1 MKESNDWQLLAS
13 ALEARL
19 QRANQLESIDEIRRF
34 VALHELSV
42 DTSGDGRVRGVKS
55 GIKAQ
60 ILAACRDAIRL
71 LAFQRASE
79 LRTMDEMR
87 DFVAEHELPVNTG
100 VRGRTRGVQAS
111 VKAQILV
118 ALHAT
123 HSQHFGA
130 PAFGAEEVPTRKATV
145 RQPRRAESA
154 LSPMAL
160 AEAKARARA
169 AQLRRCDPP
178 HRCPAAR

>member
-1 MKESNDWQLLAS
+1 MRIVTEIHETHSNMKESNDWRLLAS

-19 QRANQLESIDEIRRF
+19 QRANQLQSIDEMRRF
-34 VALHELSV
+34 VALHQLSV

-71 LAFQRASE
+71 LAFQRAFE

-111 VKAQILV
+111 VKAQILSGRTSCYILAAV
-118 ALHAT
+118 RGGPWHLDAT
-123 HSQHFGA
+123 A
-130 PAFGAEEVPTRKATV
+130 AVKADFT
-145 RQPRRAESA
+145 
-154 LSPMAL
+154 
-160 AEAKARARA
+160 A
-169 AQLRRCDPP
+169 A
-178 HRCPAAR
+178 HVGPAAWCA

>member
-1 MKESNDWQLLAS
+1 MRIVTEIHETHSNMKESNDWQLLAS

-19 QRANQLESIDEIRRF
+19 QRANQLQSMDEMRRF
-34 VALHELSV
+34 VALHQLSV

-71 LAFQRASE
+71 LALQRASE
-79 LRTMDEMR
+79 LR
-87 DFVAEHELPVNTG
+87 
-100 VRGRTRGVQAS
+100 
-111 VKAQILV
+111 
-118 ALHAT
+118 
-123 HSQHFGA
+123 
-130 PAFGAEEVPTRKATV
+130 
-145 RQPRRAESA
+145 
-154 LSPMAL
+154 MAL